1 MTIAVSSPGGYIDE
15 GITIAELIADH
26 GKCNMVII
34 GMTASA
40 ATILC
45 MKAKS
50 VKIARGSLML
60 IHNSSQYIYGNGFS
74 NKKKIDA
81 FIASLQKTRSEL
93 DTIDKALADFY
104 SYRNGKSIEDNCA
117 MMDQEK
123 WMTAQEA
130 VDFGIVDAILEDDD
144 SNTQAKAIN
153 NVYAGYNG
161 IEEHFGLPTLPTF
174 DKPEPKVPK
183 GIMAKLKN
191 IFNDFRGVV
200 EESAEEDH
208 SLSTNNHKSMKKLV
222 LNLVCALLSVENFV
236 MGEDGTTTLTEE
248 QLNSIEG
255 ALKEKDDMIASLQDE
270 KKTLVTEKENLETA
284 KKSAED
290 AKADAEDKLAKLQ
303 KEFDDFK
310 AEAGD
315 DTKSKVN
322 EEGNTSIMT
331 AKEMYNDIKGLL

>member
-1 MTIAVSSPGGYIDE
+1 
-15 GITIAELIADH
+15 
-26 GKCNMVII
+26 
-34 GMTASA
+34 
-40 ATILC
+40 
-45 MKAKS
+45 
-50 VKIARGSLML
+50 
-60 IHNSSQYIYGNGFS
+60 
-74 NKKKIDA
+74 
-81 FIASLQKTRSEL
+81 
-93 DTIDKALADFY
+93 
-104 SYRNGKSIEDNCA
+104 